1 MCWAAMEL
9 NAVGAG
15 VNDGAGAADNGAAV
29 AGLTMRA
36 EARTAKDEAIRERFT
51 AMRVLSN
58 DEWLKTS

>member
-1 MCWAAMEL
+1 MEL

-15 VNDGAGAADNGAAV
+15 VNVGPGAADNGAAE

-51 AMRVLSN
+51 AIRALSN
-58 DEWLKTS
+58 DEGLKTN